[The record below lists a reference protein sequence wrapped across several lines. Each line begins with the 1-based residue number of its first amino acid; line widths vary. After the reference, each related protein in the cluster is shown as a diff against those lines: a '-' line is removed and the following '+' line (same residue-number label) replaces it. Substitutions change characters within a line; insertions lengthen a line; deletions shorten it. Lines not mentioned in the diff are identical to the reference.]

1 MVRRFLNE
9 REEYIVRQGL
19 DPAVWLPAAN
29 WDLSRPFYANSRAL
43 LDGTFESLRPLSQQF
58 TGIPLVVDSARPDP
72 WCAGEIA
79 RFKSALPTYMH
90 VAPPLVLGEAGW
102 DVEGILFN
110 RDVVAYWERAALLWQ
125 AGFLDRDSPRFLKEG
140 SRVLEIGGGYGG
152 LAYHISRVARD
163 IEYVIVDLPESL
175 AYSAIYLTVVA
186 PETKWVFLPNYRWRE
201 LVGHFDL
208 VINTLS
214 FSEMTEP
221 QVRTY
226 QAGLQELIAPN
237 GFLFE
242 QNQDCRHEGFLFA
255 EQIVAE
261 YFPCCVRLGGP
272 TRQPMLQQGYGNV
285 WGYQK
290 ISARD
295 SPGLF
300 PANQP
305 SIVAEDTEINL
316 VLFGGKY
323 YEIPKSS
330 GPVDFFQDR
339 LPAAHILY
347 HTVEKARAA
356 GWSI

>member
-1 MVRRFLNE
+1 MVRRFLIE
-9 REEYIVRQGL
+9 RDEYIARYEL

-29 WDLSRPFYANSRAL
+29 WDLSQPFYANSRAL
-43 LDGTFESLRPLSQQF
+43 LDGKFESLRPLSQQF
-58 TGIPLVVDSARPDP
+58 TGVPLVVDPAMPDP

-79 RFKSALPTYMH
+79 RFKAVLPTYMH

-102 DVEGILFN
+102 TVDGILFN

-152 LAYHISRVARD
+152 LAYHISRVAKN
-163 IEYVIVDLPESL
+163 IEYVVVDLPESL

-186 PETKWVFLPNYRWRE
+186 PETKWLFLSNYRWRQ
-201 LVGHFDL
+201 LSGHFDL
-208 VINTLS
+208 AINTLS
-214 FSEMTEP
+214 FSEMTET

-226 QAGLQELIAPN
+226 LVGLGELIALK

-242 QNQDCRHEGFLFA
+242 QNQDSRHEGFLFA

-261 YFPCCVRLGGP
+261 YFPCCMRLGGP
-272 TRQPMLQQGYGNV
+272 TRQPMLQQGYANV

-290 ISARD
+290 LSARE

-300 PANQP
+300 LQNRP
-305 SIVAEDTEINL
+305 SIVAQNSGVNL

-323 YEIPKSS
+323 YEIPKSA
-330 GPVDFFQDR
+330 GPVDFFEDR
-339 LPAAHILY
+339 VRTAYIPY
-347 HTVEKARAA
+347 HTAEKARAA
-356 GWSI
+356 GWSV